1 MSDARTAILARM
13 RASMGRKADDAERR
27 AAVAER
33 LGASPRGLIP
43 ARGRLD
49 PKERLDLF
57 CRMAEGVQASVARVS
72 SASDIPHA
80 VADYLKEKNLPA
92 RIRFGEDQ
100 LLAGLPWDRE
110 RHVEVLRGRAVNED
124 FATLSHAL
132 GGVAE
137 TGTLML
143 TSGPDNPTTLNFLPE
158 HHIVVLEASDVAGDY
173 ESLWDR
179 VRARFGKGVMPR
191 TVNMI
196 TGPSRSADI
205 EQTLLLGA
213 HGPRALHIIVV
224 GSPETG
230 TA

>member
-80 VADYLKEKNLPA
+80 VADYLKEKNL
-92 RIRFGEDQ
+92 Q
-100 LLAGLPWDRE
+100 
-110 RHVEVLRGRAVNED
+110 
-124 FATLSHAL
+124 
-132 GGVAE
+132 VAE
-137 TGTLML
+137 NKRQFIPNKQLAKIFNVKKPSAMTFVEINKHVSHHL
-143 TSGPDNPTTLNFLPE
+143 T
-158 HHIVVLEASDVAGDY
+158 
-173 ESLWDR
+173 R
-179 VRARFGKGVMPR
+179 
-191 TVNMI
+191 
-196 TGPSRSADI
+196 
-205 EQTLLLGA
+205 
-213 HGPRALHIIVV
+213 
-224 GSPETG
+224 
-230 TA
+230 